1 MRRGCRP
8 AYNSSMDHALTRAPG
23 AASEP
28 APRLSDGGLF
38 IEALAR
44 RDFAAL
50 AGCLDPSAR
59 LRALLPRG
67 PVEVAWC
74 EEMAGWFR
82 ALFGGP
88 GGLELVDLT
97 VGQVGPRL
105 YLRWRADLTPPGSSG
120 PRRFVEQHAF
130 ADCGQRISRLDLLCS
145 GFVAQPGTAMAEQ
158 GRMPC
163 PERQ

>member
-1 MRRGCRP
+1 
-8 AYNSSMDHALTRAPG
+8 MDHALTRAPG

-105 YLRWRADLTPPGSSG
+105 YLRWRADLTPAGSSG

-130 ADCGQRISRLDLLCS
+130 ADCRERISGLDLLRS
-145 GFVAQPGTAMAEQ
+145 GFVAQPGTAVAEQ
-158 GRMPC
+158 GRVPC